1 MASAL
6 KAALWCR
13 RRRRPILA
21 TSTQVSMRPPI
32 CYVDTYALIPQRGS
46 EGEFASRLRCRSICA
61 AGVRRVFRG
70 RCPIWTTMS
79 CTSGSIR
86 ARGAAAHYPTPDFES
101 IQRELAT
108 KGVTRMLLWR
118 EYKERHPDGCQYSA
132 FAPSAATTRPG
143 WVGRTRSCAS
153 SMCRA
158 IRQSADGAAACVVT
172 ASGKQ

>member
-1 MASAL
+1 M
-6 KAALWCR
+6 
-13 RRRRPILA
+13 
-21 TSTQVSMRPPI
+21 QE
-32 CYVDTYALIPQRGS
+32 Y
-46 EGEFASRLRCRSICA
+46 LR
-61 AGVRRVFRG
+61 RG
-70 RCPIWTTMS
+70 RTAGLSWPLPDLDDDELHERLYPRT
-79 CTSGSIR
+79 R
-86 ARGAAAHYPTPDFES
+86 AAAHYPTPDFES